1 MVIRSLFLLVYTFFS
16 SYGIAHS
23 DETHLRVVTEHF
35 PPYQFV
41 KNGEVTSGFAYE
53 IVKAALAKAQ
63 LHAAIEVLPWARAY
77 EVALK
82 YPNVIIFSIAKTDE
96 RAPLFHWLLELGRL
110 DFHMY
115 SSNNN
120 KLINI
125 NSMAEARKY
134 ILVAVRGSYEADK
147 LLSLGFRLDT
157 NLILVNDF
165 AHAWRMVEKG
175 RADAIYASHIPPKVK
190 HSSLYG
196 YKQHPTIYEHRF
208 LHVAASLSTPPS
220 TIAKLQRAFS
230 QVRQAQKNQ

>member
-1 MVIRSLFLLVYTFFS
+1 MFIRSLLTVLCTGLS
-16 SYGIAHS
+16 SLCTAHS
-23 DETHLRVVTEHF
+23 NEVHLRVVTEHF

-41 KNGEVTSGFAYE
+41 KNGEVTSGIAYE

-82 YPNVIIFSIAKTDE
+82 HPNVIIFSIAKTE
-96 RAPLFHWLLELGRL
+96 QRTPLFHWLLELGRL
-110 DFHMY
+110 DFRIY
-115 SSNNN
+115 SSSKN
-120 KLINI
+120 KQVKI
-125 NSMAEARKY
+125 NSMSEARKY
-134 ILVAVRGSYEADK
+134 ILVAVRGSYEAEK
-147 LLSLGFRLDT
+147 LLSLGFRLDS

-196 YKQHPTIYEHRF
+196 YKQHATI
-208 LHVAASLSTPPS
+208 
-220 TIAKLQRAFS
+220 
-230 QVRQAQKNQ
+230 